1 VQASSGDFPHL
12 LFYGPSGA
20 GKKTRVLAFLR
31 EVYGP
36 GIEKMRLESVNRQPG
51 CCVIQT
57 LGWRIQASY
66 HQTSAARINMP
77 CTADMHTPS

>member
-1 VQASSGDFPHL
+1 MPNRRVQASSGDFPHL

-51 CCVIQT
+51 CCVTQT
-57 LGWRIQASY
+57 LGSRIQAS
-66 HQTSAARINMP
+66 
-77 CTADMHTPS
+77 